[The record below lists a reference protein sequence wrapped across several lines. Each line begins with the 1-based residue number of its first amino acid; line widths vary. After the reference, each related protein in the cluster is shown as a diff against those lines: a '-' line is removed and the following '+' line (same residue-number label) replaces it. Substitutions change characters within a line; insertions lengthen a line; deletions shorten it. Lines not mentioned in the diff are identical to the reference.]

1 MLKDKYGDCE
11 NIHLLSPIYDVKVLN
26 VLRSHCCY
34 YIHGHSAG
42 GTNPSLVEAMF
53 FNKPILA
60 YDVIYNRETTENKAD
75 YFSSVED
82 LVNLLKMPDSYYVLN
97 AENMM
102 EIAQRCYRWIM
113 ITKQYERLYG
123 VSAK

>member
-1 MLKDKYGDCE
+1 MWKYPFTFPNLWCE
-11 NIHLLSPIYDVKVLN
+11 GVECS
-26 VLRSHCCY
+26 RSHCCY